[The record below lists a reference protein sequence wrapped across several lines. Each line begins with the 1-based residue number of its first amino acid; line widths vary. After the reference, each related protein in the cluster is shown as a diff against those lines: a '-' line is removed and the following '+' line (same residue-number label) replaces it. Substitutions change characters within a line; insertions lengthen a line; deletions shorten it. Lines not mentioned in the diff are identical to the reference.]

1 MTRAAITGH
10 PNPGSVWVTLKYH
23 QDPGH
28 GWVETTLGELVR
40 LGIDAH
46 ITTYSYI
53 LGKPEDADTTVYL
66 EEDCDAPK
74 LIAALEAE
82 GRKVRLCPLPV
93 EFDHPIRS
101 LRRFKANV
109 LVSNEAAHV

>member
-28 GWVETTLGELVR
+28 GWVETTRAELLR
-40 LGIDAH
+40 LGLADQIS
-46 ITTYSYI
+46 TYSYV
-53 LGKPEDADTTVYL
+53 LGDPSDADATVYL

-74 LIAALEAE
+74 LTAALEAE
-82 GRKVRLCPLPV
+82 GRKVRLCPLAV
-93 EFDHPIRS
+93 EFDHPIRC
-101 LRRFKANV
+101 LPRFVARTSI
-109 LVSNEAAHV
+109 LYPQAA